1 MIARCNDD
9 IDRIRFDRAAVP
21 DDELPYMEIV
31 SVVDLPFESLTVA
44 DVVPVPELSTF
55 FDVLY

>member
-1 MIARCNDD
+1 MTVSDLMVPPFASVP
-9 IDRIRFDRAAVP
+9 VP
-21 DDELPYMEIV
+21 DEALPYMEMV
-31 SVVDLPFESLTVA
+31 MVVDFPLESLTVA

>member
-1 MIARCNDD
+1 MTVSDLMVPPFASVP
-9 IDRIRFDRAAVP
+9 VP

>member
-1 MIARCNDD
+1 MTILTVSDLMVPPFASVP
-9 IDRIRFDRAAVP
+9 VP
-21 DDELPYMEIV
+21 DDELPYMATV

-44 DVVPVPELSTF
+44 DVVLVPELSTF